1 MLRRIIAFVVAA
13 AVLIVLGSYAHS
25 YFVQQAWST
34 AAGHADGTGPAAI
47 ALSDRVSWAAHDL
60 VGMIRSYGAVTSIAL
75 LVALLAAGAT
85 ARFSGRRILVFGIA
99 GALAML
105 VLFTLLKRV
114 LGTVGIFGA
123 RGAIGLTAQMAA
135 GLCAGVVFAWL
146 TRAQSERLTN
156 GSGAA
161 G

>member
-13 AVLIVLGSYAHS
+13 ATLIVLGSFAHS
-25 YFVQQAWST
+25 YFVQQAWSM

-47 ALSDRVSWAAHDL
+47 SLADRVSWAAHDL
-60 VGMIRSYGAVTSIAL
+60 GGMIRPFGTVTSATL
-75 LVALLAAGAT
+75 LVALLAAGAV
-85 ARFSGRRILVFGIA
+85 ARLSGRRMLVFGVA

-105 VLFTLLKRV
+105 VLFTALKMV

-135 GLCAGVVFAWL
+135 GLCAGTLFAWL
-146 TRAQSERLTN
+146 TRGKSGPLINR
-156 GSGAA
+156 GGAA
-161 G
+161 S